1 MAAMA
6 PRHPEKD
13 RPVLAGL
20 LALVGVAVVIG
31 LLGGLA
37 VIVGVKATGLD
48 GTSTATDESASPS
61 SFNLPKPTDTGSS
74 IPVPEE
80 SSEPSAG
87 ESTSEAP
94 AEPISLTAVQQ
105 SVSPMQQIDLTGT
118 YQSGEG
124 AVLQVQRFEGGAWS
138 DFPVTASVTGGTF
151 GTYVQTSQTGP
162 NRFRVIDTDS
172 DAISNEVVVTVG

>member
-1 MAAMA
+1 MA
-6 PRHPEKD
+6 PRDPEKD

-48 GTSTATDESASPS
+48 GSTTASDDSASPS
-61 SFNLPKPTDTGSS
+61 SFTLPKPTDSS
-74 IPVPEE
+74 SETPPPEE
-80 SSEPSAG
+80 EVEPSAG
-87 ESTSEAP
+87 EETSEAP
-94 AEPISLTAVQQ
+94 AEAISLTSVQQ

-124 AVLQVQRFEGGAWS
+124 AILQVQRLEDGSWS
-138 DFPVTASVTGGTF
+138 DFPVTASVSGGTF
-151 GTYVQTSQTGP
+151 GTYVQTSRPGP
-162 NRFRVIDTDS
+162 NQFRVVDTDTQ
-172 DAISNEVVVTVG
+172 AVSNEVTVTVG

>member
-1 MAAMA
+1 MGAMA
-6 PRHPEKD
+6 PRRPEKD

-37 VIVGVKATGLD
+37 VMVGVKATGLD
-48 GTSTATDESASPS
+48 GTTTATDESASPS
-61 SFNLPKPTDTGSS
+61 RFTLPRPSDTGSS
-74 IPVPEE
+74 IPPPEE
-80 SSEPSAG
+80 TLEPSPG
-87 ESTSEAP
+87 EETSEAP
-94 AEPISLTAVQQ
+94 AEAISLTVVQQ

-118 YQSGEG
+118 YQGGEG

-138 DFPVTASVTGGTF
+138 DFPVTASVSGGTF
-151 GTYVQTSQTGP
+151 GTYVQTGNVGP

-172 DAISNEVVVTVG
+172 EAISNEVTVTVG

>member
-1 MAAMA
+1 MA
-6 PRHPEKD
+6 PRRPEKD

-37 VIVGVKATGLD
+37 VMVGVKATGLD
-48 GTSTATDESASPS
+48 GTTTATDESASPS
-61 SFNLPKPTDTGSS
+61 SFSLPRPTDTESS
-74 IPVPEE
+74 VPAPEE
-80 SSEPSAG
+80 TAVEPSATA
-87 ESTSEAP
+87 EPTSQAP
-94 AEPISLTAVQQ
+94 AEAISLTAVQQ

-124 AVLQVQRFEGGAWS
+124 AILQVQRFEGGGWS
-138 DFPVTASVTGGTF
+138 DFPVTASVSGGTF

-172 DAISNEVVVTVG
+172 EAVSNEVTVTVG